1 MIEVFVG
8 LLVLAVPA
16 AGVAVVAYLLVRLNR
31 LDSEVRKLREF
42 VAARTAPRFET
53 PHADAPRPS
62 APVTEAP
69 PVTPAPAVPPQPV
82 PIFRSMV
89 PPPASTTPS
98 PPTPTGPSSPVGAGL
113 APPATRVK
121 PKLEDQIL
129 SRLPGWIGSVALF
142 LAGAFLVKF
151 TFDRGLLGPT
161 ARVALGILFGVA
173 LVVGGEIAR
182 RRYAT
187 IAQGLSA
194 AGIADLYASLL
205 AGVTLYHLI
214 PRALGF
220 GLLAAVTATAVVL
233 SLRHGVLIAALGLVG
248 GFLSPALIGSTEPNA
263 PALFSYLFLLEVG
276 LLLAAR
282 PKRWWPLAALTL
294 AGATAWSLAWIG
306 FFLKP
311 GDEATL
317 GLFLLGTVGAFLA
330 AATWRAEDDT
340 WGPAPA
346 RWWLTIS
353 ASALGALLLAGLVW
367 RAGFGTLEW
376 VFFGILTAGTLVLAR
391 FEERSRAL
399 PWFAALLGL
408 ALLSGWA
415 DRPDVALGGVRTTAF
430 LFGGLVALGA
440 YAVLWTVAKGA
451 AHWAALASGAAA
463 AYFLCAWSI
472 TRAAPPSV
480 GWGVVALVLAVVW
493 IAMTIPVARR
503 LAAGAA
509 DAEPDRDARLAVAA
523 LAAGATFFI
532 SAAVPFELDRFALTV
547 AWALEVAALA
557 WIGERLRVRELRWLA
572 GVLAALVLARL
583 LVNPALFDYPLNAT
597 PILNWI
603 LFGYGVP
610 LLAFWAAGRAYARG
624 LASRE
629 SWIADMGAVVL
640 ALALLALEVRHWFHG
655 ADGKLGTEAPGV
667 AEWGAVFLLWMLL
680 GLGLARAA
688 RTVDEAA
695 LHRRALRDGS
705 LLAGL
710 LGMTGALALLG
721 VGANPL
727 LAPLPVGTTPIFN
740 AVLFAYGL
748 CAAAALLFARTRAAA
763 TDIAGARYCFL
774 VGLLL
779 ALLCVTLEVRQSF
792 HGNLLQGGTTSSA
805 EMYTYSAA
813 FVVFGS
819 VLLVLAIVTKGVI
832 LRWASLA
839 VMLLA
844 VVKVFLFD
852 LSALRDLYRVF
863 SLLGLGASLLLLA
876 FLYQRFVFRSADS

>member
-16 AGVAVVAYLLVRLNR
+16 AGVAVVAYLLLRLNR
-31 LDSEVRKLREF
+31 LETEVRKLREY
-42 VAARTAPRFET
+42 VAARTAPR
-53 PHADAPRPS
+53 P
-62 APVTEAP
+62 EAP
-69 PVTPAPAVPPQPV
+69 AAAPPAAAAPPTAAAPPATATPAVPPAPVPAAPSQPV
-82 PIFRSMV
+82 PIFRSMA
-89 PPPASTTPS
+89 PPAPAPSTPS
-98 PPTPTGPSSPVGAGL
+98 KPVGAGL
-113 APPATRVK
+113 APPASSPK
-121 PKLEDQIL
+121 PRLEERIL
-129 SRLPGWIGSVALF
+129 SRLPVWIGSVALF

-173 LVVGGEIAR
+173 LLVGGEVLR
-182 RRYAT
+182 RGYAS

-220 GLLAAVTATAVVL
+220 GLLAAVTATAVAL

-263 PALFSYLFLLEVG
+263 PALFSYLFLLEIG

-282 PKRWWPLAALTL
+282 PQRWWPLAALTL
-294 AGATAWSLAWIG
+294 AGAAAWSVAWIG

-311 GDEATL
+311 GDETTL
-317 GLFLLGTVGAFLA
+317 GLFLLGTVAAFLA
-330 AATWRAEDDT
+330 AAYWRAADDT
-340 WGPAPA
+340 WGSAPA
-346 RWWLTIS
+346 RWGLTIA

-376 VFFGILTAGTLVLAR
+376 AFFGILTAGTLVLAR
-391 FEERSRAL
+391 YEERARPL

-415 DRPDVALGGVRTTAF
+415 ERADVSLGGVRATAL

-440 YAVLWTVAKGA
+440 YAALWTVEKGA
-451 AHWAALASGAAA
+451 AHWAALSSGAAA

-472 TRAAPPSV
+472 TRREPPAA
-480 GWGVVALVLAVVW
+480 GWGVVALVLGVAWLALTV
-493 IAMTIPVARR
+493 PLARR
-503 LAAGAA
+503 LPAGDAA
-509 DAEPDRDARLAVAA
+509 RDMRLAVAA
-523 LAAGATFFI
+523 LAAGTTFFV

-557 WIGERLRVRELRWLA
+557 WIGERLRVHEMRWIA
-572 GVLAALVLARL
+572 GLLAAMVLVRL
-583 LVNPALFDYPLNAT
+583 LVNPALFEYPLGAT

-624 LASRE
+624 GAARPA
-629 SWIADMGAVVL
+629 WAADMGAVVL
-640 ALALLALEVRHWFHG
+640 AMALLALEVRHWFHG
-655 ADGKLGTEAPGV
+655 AEGRLGGAAPGV

-680 GLGLARAA
+680 GAALARAA
-688 RTVDEAA
+688 RTVDDAA
-695 LHRRALRDGS
+695 PHRRALADGS
-705 LLAGL
+705 RLAGL
-710 LGMTGALALLG
+710 VGLTGALGLLG
-721 VGANPL
+721 LGANPL
-727 LAPLPVGTTPIFN
+727 FAPLPVGTTPIFN

-748 CAAAALLFARTRAAA
+748 GAAAALLLAREYA
-763 TDIAGARYCFL
+763 TSPDRPVPTYFFIG
-774 VGLLL
+774 GLLL
-779 ALLCVTLEVRQSF
+779 ALFCVTLEVRQYF
-792 HGNLLQGGTTSSA
+792 HGALLQGGETTSA

-813 FVVFGS
+813 FVIFGS